1 MSKNTDIRKLRRD
14 IDEIHKSIFELFLK
28 RVELSKEIW
37 RIKIDQAE
45 NLQDFEREQFL
56 VEQFDE
62 SVIFSKDPALSSYY
76 KKVMKVLIDG
86 NKAYL
91 KEKIIAQE
99 KEKLKIETNV

>member
-1 MSKNTDIRKLRRD
+1 MSQNTDIRKLRRD

-45 NLQDFEREQFL
+45 NLQDFDREQFL
-56 VEQFDE
+56 IEQFDE
-62 SVIFSKDPALSSYY
+62 SVMFSKDPALNSYY

-99 KEKLKIETNV
+99 KEKLKVETNV